1 MTDLFDTQLV
11 EENSNVGL
19 PLKRVVIENYRNIK
33 YKEVIFDEAGIVLTG
48 RNGLGKTNVI
58 EAIYWALT
66 GVLFSGAGQSH
77 QIGVTPVGAEKG
89 TKTKVKL
96 EWAVKPFTMEKVFYE
111 KWDGEDYKGGET
123 AYYINGALEKRNKQA
138 ESVIRQFLGVEE
150 LNVRLD
156 GTKLRD
162 ISLLP
167 FLLNIDYIRT
177 IDYKLLR
184 GLITDI
190 VGDIDPKGVIN
201 ENPDMFSPLV
211 EPLKKHGLELET
223 LKSSLR
229 SEKFG
234 DKTKRGVVDTINGI
248 EMAIEELNKEPE
260 DDTTEAE
267 AIEKAKVQVK
277 ELETELVELNVSLR
291 QSEGEAVKDYDL
303 KISQAENELNKLTEA
318 IRVEYEKAVKEFSTE
333 KVDEEIRGLEKSLYE
348 KREALSVANEEVRK
362 HERDIENLTQSIT
375 VKHDKIKTLTADRD
389 ALVQEWKKAKSPNN
403 QTSEVL
409 TCPHCN
415 TKFDIINTK
424 EHQNIL
430 YQRLEKINAHGQEI
444 KVEIETLED
453 EIKNLN
459 HEMKTIAVDYKKVI
473 KSRDALNDTIATIK
487 QQRDE
492 KVAERDQTRQ
502 NAPVINYD
510 TEEVLSV
517 RQRLNGLKTE
527 KSNVVLDFSIAKQ
540 KAKARIGEIERLL
553 PEVKEVANG
562 VIIKQSFK
570 KRADELTT
578 RLSEH
583 KKRLNEIDDM
593 LALIAELEKCM
604 FEALDKKLVDAFGED
619 ITFKLY
625 KVNIDG
631 SIDTRV
637 CEMLVRDKWG
647 NFVNIKNINKGIY
660 PIRIVDFLS
669 RVKNHYGI
677 PSSFVFVDEIG
688 NLDDEHKK
696 MLSELGEQVIA
707 TAGSNDPK
715 IIERKFAQ

>member
-1 MTDLFDTQLV
+1 MDLFDTQLV
-11 EENSNVGL
+11 DENKSVGL

-33 YKEVIFDEAGIVLTG
+33 YKEVIFEEDGIVLTG

-66 GVLFSGAGQSH
+66 GVLFNGAGQSH
-77 QIGVTPVGAEKG
+77 QIGVTPVSADKG
-89 TKTKVKL
+89 IKTKVKL
-96 EWAVKPFTMEKVFYE
+96 EWAVKPFTMEKVFFE
-111 KWDGEDYKGGET
+111 KWDDEDYKGGET
-123 AYYINGALEKRNKQA
+123 SYYINGALEKRNKQA

-201 ENPDMFSPLV
+201 ENPEMFSPLV
-211 EPLKKHGLELET
+211 EPLKRHGLELET
-223 LKSSLR
+223 LKMSLR

-234 DKTKRGVVDTINGI
+234 DKVKRGVVDTINGI
-248 EMAIEELNKEPE
+248 EMTIEEMNKEPE
-260 DDTTEAE
+260 DDITQAE
-267 AIEKAKVQVK
+267 AIENAKLQVK
-277 ELETELVELNVSLR
+277 ELETELVDLNVSLKH
-291 QSEGEAVKDYDL
+291 SEEEVTKDYDL
-303 KISQAENELNKLTEA
+303 KIAKSENELNKLTEA
-318 IRVEYEKAVKEFSTE
+318 IRIEHEKAVKEYSTE
-333 KVDEEIRGLEKSLYE
+333 KIDEEIGGLEQSLYAN
-348 KREALSVANEEVRK
+348 RESLSEVNEEIRK
-362 HERDIENLTQSIT
+362 HERDIENLTQSISN
-375 VKHDKIKTLTADRD
+375 KQDKIKTLTADRE
-389 ALVQEWKKAKSPNN
+389 ALVQEWKKAKSPNG
-403 QTSEVL
+403 QTSEIL

-415 TKFDIINTK
+415 TEFNISNTK

-430 YQRLEKINAHGQEI
+430 YQRLEKINLHGQEI
-444 KVEIETLED
+444 KAEIETIEND
-453 EIKNLN
+453 IKNLK
-459 HEMKTIAVDYKKVI
+459 HEMKTVEADYTMAVKT
-473 KSRDALNDTIATIK
+473 RDALNTVIGNIK
-487 QQRDE
+487 EQHST
-492 KVAERDQTRQ
+492 KVAERDQRRH
-502 NAPVINYD
+502 NAPEIDYN
-510 TEEVLSV
+510 TKEVSNV
-517 RQRLNGLKTE
+517 RERLYALKTE
-527 KSNVVLDFSIAKQ
+527 KNNALLDFVSSKQ
-540 KAKARIGEIERLL
+540 KTKARIGEIERLL

-570 KRADELTT
+570 KRVDELTA
-578 RLSEH
+578 RLNDQ

-593 LALIAELEKCM
+593 LALIAELEKTM

-637 CEMLVRDKWG
+637 CEMLVKDRWG
-647 NFVNIKNINKGIY
+647 NLVNIKNINKGIY

-669 RVKNHYGI
+669 RVKKHYGI

-715 IIERKFAQ
+715 IIERKFRQ